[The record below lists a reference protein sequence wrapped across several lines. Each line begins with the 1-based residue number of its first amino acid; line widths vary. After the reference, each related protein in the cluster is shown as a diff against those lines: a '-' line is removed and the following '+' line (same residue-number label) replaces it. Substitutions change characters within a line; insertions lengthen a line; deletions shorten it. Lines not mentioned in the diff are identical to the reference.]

1 MMRIDLQC
9 DATQVD
15 EAARVLGSASPE
27 ETVARAI
34 EVVIR
39 VGELLR
45 VVHPAPQGDP
55 AQLELLGRSLA
66 G

>member
-1 MMRIDLQC
+1 MMQIALQC
-9 DATQVD
+9 DASQVD

-27 ETVARAI
+27 ETVTRAI

-45 VVHPAPQGDP
+45 AVHPAPQLDP
-55 AQLELLGRSLA
+55 AQLELLGQ

>member
-1 MMRIDLQC
+1 MMQIALQC
-9 DATQVD
+9 DTTQVD
-15 EAARVLGSASPE
+15 AAARVLGSASPE

-45 VVHPAPQGDP
+45 AVHPAAQADP
-55 AQLELLGRSLA
+55 AQLELLAR
-66 G
+66 